1 MKPAD
6 FFFGAMDFFAILLPG
21 AVLAYL
27 LTPWSAA
34 VFGPVLPPLDS
45 EAKQWVAFAI
55 CSYFFGHLLHQI
67 GSVLDDEYDRGYKA
81 RRNQFGEHRL
91 LVETRR
97 LVEAEFGQVVKD
109 HSMFYWAGSYVRANN
124 QAAGA
129 ELERS
134 GADSKFF
141 RSLCLLSMLAIVL
154 FLVQSEV
161 LAALFASALAAFS
174 FQRFCSRRWDNSV
187 RTYEY
192 FVQIKTRE
200 QSQRGGSDGGRL
212 KRSDTQPST
221 V

>member
-6 FFFGAMDFFAILLPG
+6 FFFGAMDFFAVLLPG
-21 AVLAYL
+21 VVLAYL

-45 EAKQWVAFAI
+45 EAKRWVAFAI
-55 CSYFFGHLLHQI
+55 CSYLFGHLLHQI
-67 GSVLDDEYDRGYKA
+67 GSVLDDAYDKGFRA
-81 RRNQFGEHRL
+81 RKNRSGEHPL
-91 LVETRR
+91 LTHTRR
-97 LVEAEFGQVVKD
+97 LVEAEFGQVVRG

-141 RSLCLLSMLAIVL
+141 RSLCLLSLLAIAL
-154 FLVQSEV
+154 FLVQGEV
-161 LAALFASALAAFS
+161 LAALVAWALAAFA
-174 FQRFCSRRWDNSV
+174 FRRFCKQRWENTV

-192 FVQIKTRE
+192 FVQMKTRE
-200 QSQRGGSDGGRL
+200 QSQRAGSRGGQPTSSD
-212 KRSDTQPST
+212 S
-221 V
+221 